1 MSKRVRQAKFF
12 LKRSPFQKQ
21 RWLVFILL
29 ALVGAIATVTL
40 QATIAI
46 CASSFRAAPLTQQRF
61 AIAWSNRQVGSS
73 GVVQVVTSN
82 PERQLRI
89 DSAIETAAT
98 QTKSSYEFRACEG
111 FTPLCLL
118 LRGDE
123 RGVVR
128 AGGLGLYSREFHS
141 PRLNLIAKQSESNSP
156 SPQLLTKAPVVSSPS
171 DAIQQGKELYQ
182 AGQFS
187 EAVTAWQKAAAMF
200 EAQGDVLNQALTL
213 SFVASAFEQLG
224 QWTEA
229 SEAITQSLRLLANN
243 KQQTSDSEAL
253 LRSADRQLI
262 LAQVLNT
269 QGNLQLTQGQE
280 SDAVETWQQAEAAY
294 QKAGDEVGI
303 LGSQINQARALQA
316 LGLYKRATIILEE
329 VEKTLQKQPDSAL
342 KVAGLRNLGNTL
354 RLVGD
359 LDRTRIILQQSLA
372 IAERLRKE
380 SRSSLDE
387 SASDISGILVSLGN
401 TVRAQGET
409 DTALKFYRQAADI
422 APLPTTKIQAQV
434 IQLNLLIQAERWAE
448 AQTLWT
454 QIQPQLA
461 ELPASRLAVYT
472 QIDIAQSLM
481 KIGRKGA
488 GGESEPILAS
498 ARLLANAVQQARSLN
513 DARAE
518 SYALGTFG
526 TLYEQ
531 TRQWDNAQE
540 LTQQAL
546 ILAQIINAPDIA
558 YQWQWHLGRQLKA
571 QGDIDDS
578 KSEAVGSSRKHKA
591 AIAAYTEAVNTL
603 SYLRKDLVSINT
615 DVQFSFRESV
625 EPVYR
630 ELVEL
635 LLQSPQ
641 GGEPS
646 QTNLKQARELIESLQ
661 LAELEN
667 FFREAC
673 LTAQPV
679 QVDQINP
686 QTAVIYPIILP
697 NRLAVILSFPN
708 QPLSYYE
715 TSLPQSE
722 VERILDQ
729 MQQSLRPT
737 SFTQERLPIAKQVYD
752 LLLRSAEDKLAA
764 SGVTT
769 LVFVLDGSLR
779 NLPMAALYDGQK
791 YLIEKYSIALAPGL
805 QLLQPQPLER
815 QQLKGLLGGLSEA
828 RQGFP
833 ALPAVTF
840 EVNQIESQISAR
852 VLLDRTF
859 TNNTIQSQLNS
870 VPFPVIHLAT
880 HGQFSSRAED
890 TFILTWDDRINVK
903 ELDTL
908 LRAREQGELNP
919 IELLVLSACQTAT
932 GDRRAALGLAGLAV
946 RSGARST
953 LATLWSVNDRSTASL
968 MVEFYRELGQPGVTK
983 AEALRSAQLALLKQP
998 QYQHPYYW
1006 APFILLG
1013 NWL

>member
-1 MSKRVRQAKFF
+1 MSKRIRQAKSCF
-12 LKRSPFQKQ
+12 KRGPFQKQ

-29 ALVGAIATVTL
+29 ALVGAIATVSL
-40 QATIAI
+40 HATI
-46 CASSFRAAPLTQQRF
+46 

-73 GVVQVVTSN
+73 
-82 PERQLRI
+82 E
-89 DSAIETAAT
+89 
-98 QTKSSYEFRACEG
+98 
-111 FTPLCLL
+111 
-118 LRGDE
+118 
-123 RGVVR
+123 
-128 AGGLGLYSREFHS
+128 AGGLGLYSREFHEAVGQLTRTLTS
-141 PRLNLIAKQSESNSP
+141 PLIGEGSLPPPSLAPDGAGGLRFPNSPTASFHSPGLNLTAKQSESNSP
-156 SPQLLTKAPVVSSPS
+156 SSQLLASNLS
-171 DAIQQGKELYQ
+171 DQIQQGKELYQ

-229 SEAITQSLRLLANN
+229 TEAITQSLRLLANN

-253 LRSADRQLI
+253 LLSADRQLI

-269 QGNLQLTQGQE
+269 KGNLQLTQGKE

-316 LGLYKRATIILEE
+316 LGLYRRATIILEQ
-329 VEKTLQKQPDSAL
+329 VEKTLQKQPDSVL

-359 LDRTRIILQQSLA
+359 LDRTRIVLQQSLA
-372 IAERLRKE
+372 IAERLREE
-380 SRSSLDE
+380 SRSSSDE

-401 TVRAQGET
+401 TVRAQGDT
-409 DTALKFYRQAADI
+409 DTALKFYRQATEI

-434 IQLNLLIQAERWAE
+434 IQLNLLIQAERWTE

-472 QIDIAQSLM
+472 QIDVAQSLM
-481 KIGRKGA
+481 KIGREGA

-498 ARLLANAVQQARSLN
+498 ARLLANALQQARSLN

-518 SYALGTFG
+518 SYALGTLG

-546 ILAQIINAPDIA
+546 ILAQTINAPDIA
-558 YQWQWHLGRQLKA
+558 YQWQWHLGRVLKA

-578 KSEAVGSSRKHKA
+578 KSEAVGSSGKHKA
-591 AIAAYTEAVNTL
+591 AVSEAMRASAITAYTEAVNTL

-641 GGEPS
+641 DSEPS
-646 QTNLKQARELIESLQ
+646 QQNLQQAREIIESLQ
-661 LAELEN
+661 LAELDN
-667 FFREAC
+667 FFQEAC
-673 LTAQPV
+673 LTAKPV

-686 QTAVIYPIILP
+686 QTALIYPIILP
-697 NRLAVILSFPN
+697 NRLAVILSLPN

-722 VERILDQ
+722 VESILDQ

-737 SFTQERLPIAKQVYD
+737 SFTQERLPIAKKVYD

-764 SGVTT
+764 SGITT

-779 NLPMAALYDGQK
+779 NLPMAALYDGEK
-791 YLIEKYSIALAPGL
+791 YLIEKYNIALAPGL

-815 QQLKGLLGGLSEA
+815 QQLKGLLAGLSEA
-828 RQGFP
+828 RQGFS
-833 ALPAVTF
+833 ALPAVAL
-840 EVNQIESQISAR
+840 EVNQIESQIPAQ

-859 TNNTIQSQLNS
+859 TSTSLQSQLNS

-880 HGQFSSRAED
+880 HGRFSSKAED

-903 ELDTL
+903 QLDTL
-908 LRAREQGELNP
+908 LRSREQGDLNP

-983 AEALRSAQLALLKQP
+983 AQAVRNAQLTLLKQP
-998 QYQHPYYW
+998 QYEHPYYW

>member
-1 MSKRVRQAKFF
+1 MSKRVRQTKLL
-12 LKRSPFQKQ
+12 LKRSSFQKQ

-29 ALVGAIATVTL
+29 TLVGAIATVCLHT
-40 QATIAI
+40 TIAS
-46 CASSFRAAPLTQQRF
+46 ASS
-61 AIAWSNRQVGSS
+61 NRPVGS
-73 GVVQVVTSN
+73 
-82 PERQLRI
+82 
-89 DSAIETAAT
+89 
-98 QTKSSYEFRACEG
+98 
-111 FTPLCLL
+111 
-118 LRGDE
+118 
-123 RGVVR
+123 VVR
-128 AGGLGLYSREFHS
+128 AGGLGLSSREFYS
-141 PRLNLIAKQSESNSP
+141 PGLNLTAKQSESNSP
-156 SPQLLTKAPVVSSPS
+156 SLQILAPNLS

-187 EAVTAWQKAAAMF
+187 EAVTAWQQAAEIF

-213 SFVASAFEQLG
+213 SFLASAFEQLG
-224 QWTEA
+224 QWTQA
-229 SEAITQSLRLLANN
+229 TKAITQSLQLLTN
-243 KQQTSDSEAL
+243 KQQTTNL
-253 LRSADRQLI
+253 QLI

-280 SDAVETWQQAEAAY
+280 SDALKTLQQTEAAY
-294 QKAGDEVGI
+294 KKAGDRVGI

-316 LGLYKRATIILEE
+316 LGLYKRAAGILEQ
-329 VEKTLQKQPDSAL
+329 VEQTLQKQPDSAL

-359 LDRTRIILQQSLA
+359 LDRTRIVLQQSLA
-372 IAERLRKE
+372 IAERLRQE
-380 SRSSLDE
+380 SRSSSDE
-387 SASDISGILVSLGN
+387 SASDISGILMSLGN

-409 DTALKFYRQAADI
+409 DTALKFYRQAAET

-434 IQLNLLIQAERWAE
+434 IQLNLLIEAKRWAE

-454 QIQPQLA
+454 QIQPKLA
-461 ELPASRLAVYT
+461 ELPPSRLAVYT
-472 QIDIAQSLM
+472 QIDVAQSLM
-481 KIGRKGA
+481 KIGKEGVGKVQQA

-513 DARAE
+513 DARTE
-518 SYALGTFG
+518 SYALGTLG

-540 LTQQAL
+540 LTQKAL
-546 ILAQIINAPDIA
+546 ILAQNINAPDIA
-558 YQWQWHLGRQLKA
+558 YQWQWHLGRVLKA
-571 QGDIDDS
+571 QGDVDDS

-603 SYLRKDLVSINT
+603 SYLRNDLVSINT
-615 DVQFSFRESV
+615 DMQFSFRESV

-635 LLQSPQ
+635 LLQSSQ

-646 QTNLKQARELIESLQ
+646 QPNLKQAREVIESLQ
-661 LAELEN
+661 LAELDN
-667 FFREAC
+667 FFQEAC
-673 LTAQPV
+673 LTAKPV

-686 QTAVIYPIILP
+686 QTAIIYPIILP
-697 NRLAVILSFPN
+697 NRLAVILSFAN

-752 LLLRSAEDKLAA
+752 LLLRSGEDKLAA

-805 QLLQPQPLER
+805 QLLQPQPLKR
-815 QQLKGLLGGLSEA
+815 QQLTGLLGGLSEA
-828 RQGFP
+828 RQGFS
-833 ALPAVTF
+833 ALPAVAL
-840 EVNQIESQISAR
+840 EVNQIESQIPAQ

-859 TNNTIQSQLNS
+859 TSTSLQSQLNS
-870 VPFPVIHLAT
+870 APFPVIHLAT
-880 HGQFSSRAED
+880 HGRFSSKAED
-890 TFILTWDDRINVK
+890 TFILTWNDRINVK

-908 LRAREQGELNP
+908 LRSREQGDLNP

-983 AEALRSAQLALLKQP
+983 AQAVRNAQLALLKQP
-998 QYQHPYYW
+998 QYEHPYYW

>member
-1 MSKRVRQAKFF
+1 MSKRIRQAKFF
-12 LKRSPFQKQ
+12 LKRTPLQKQ
-21 RWLVFILL
+21 KWLVFILL
-29 ALVGAIATVTL
+29 ALMGAIATASLHT
-40 QATIAI
+40 TIAS
-46 CASSFRAAPLTQQRF
+46 AS
-61 AIAWSNRQVGSS
+61 SNRQVGS
-73 GVVQVVTSN
+73 
-82 PERQLRI
+82 
-89 DSAIETAAT
+89 
-98 QTKSSYEFRACEG
+98 
-111 FTPLCLL
+111 
-118 LRGDE
+118 
-123 RGVVR
+123 VVR
-128 AGGLGLYSREFHS
+128 TGGLGLYSREFHS
-141 PRLNLIAKQSESNSP
+141 PGLSLTAKQSESNFP
-156 SPQLLTKAPVVSSPS
+156 SPQLLTPNLSNQ
-171 DAIQQGKELYQ
+171 IQQGKELYQ
-182 AGQFS
+182 TGQFS

-229 SEAITQSLRLLANN
+229 TEAITQSLQLLTNN
-243 KQQTSDSEAL
+243 KQQTTNL
-253 LRSADRQLI
+253 QLI

-280 SDAVETWQQAEAAY
+280 SDALATWQQAEAAY

-316 LGLYKRATIILEE
+316 MGLYRRATILLEQ
-329 VEKTLQKQPDSAL
+329 VEQTLQKQPDSAL

-354 RLVGD
+354 RLVGA
-359 LDRTRIILQQSLA
+359 LDRTRLVLQQSLA
-372 IAERLRKE
+372 IAERLRAE
-380 SRSSLDE
+380 SRSSSDE
-387 SASDISGILVSLGN
+387 SASDISGILMSLGN

-409 DTALKFYRQAADI
+409 DTALKFYRQAAEI

-461 ELPASRLAVYT
+461 ELPPSRLAVYT
-472 QIDIAQSLM
+472 QIDVAQSLM
-481 KIGRKGA
+481 KIGTEGAGEA
-488 GGESEPILAS
+488 GGESEFIPAS
-498 ARLLANAVQQARSLN
+498 ARLLANALQQARSLN
-513 DARAE
+513 DARSQ
-518 SYALGTFG
+518 SYALGTLG

-531 TRQWDNAQE
+531 TRQWGNAQE

-546 ILAQIINAPDIA
+546 NLAQTINAPDIA
-558 YQWQWHLGRQLKA
+558 YQWQWHLGRVLKA
-571 QGDIDDS
+571 QGDIDES
-578 KSEAVGSSRKHKA
+578 KSEAVGSSSKHKA
-591 AIAAYTEAVNTL
+591 AIAAYTEAFNTL
-603 SYLRKDLVSINT
+603 SDLRKDLVAINT

-646 QTNLKQARELIESLQ
+646 QQNLKQARQVIESLQ
-661 LAELEN
+661 LAELDN

-673 LTAQPV
+673 LTAKPV

-697 NRLAVILSFPN
+697 NRLAVILALPN

-722 VERILDQ
+722 VEGILDQ

-764 SGVTT
+764 SDITT

-779 NLPMAALYDGQK
+779 NLSMAALYDGQK

-828 RQGFP
+828 RQGFS

-840 EVNQIESQISAR
+840 EVNQIESQIPAQ
-852 VLLDRTF
+852 VLLNQTF
-859 TNNTIQSQLNS
+859 TSTTLQSQVNS
-870 VPFPVIHLAT
+870 APFPVIHLAT

-903 ELDTL
+903 QLDTL
-908 LRAREQGELNP
+908 LRAREQDELKP

-953 LATLWSVNDRSTASL
+953 LATLWSVNDRSTAFF

-983 AEALRSAQLALLKQP
+983 AQAVRNAQLALLKQSK
-998 QYQHPYYW
+998 YEHPYYW
-1006 APFILLG
+1006 SPFILLG

>member
-1 MSKRVRQAKFF
+1 MFKRVRQEKFF
-12 LKRSPFQKQ
+12 LKCSPLQKQ
-21 RWLVFILL
+21 RWVVFILL
-29 ALVGAIATVTL
+29 ALVGAIVTVNL
-40 QATIAI
+40 HATIAI
-46 CASSFRAAPLTQQRF
+46 ASSN
-61 AIAWSNRQVGSS
+61 WHVGRLDI
-73 GVVQVVTSN
+73 GQVVTSQVN
-82 PERQLRI
+82 
-89 DSAIETAAT
+89 
-98 QTKSSYEFRACEG
+98 
-111 FTPLCLL
+111 
-118 LRGDE
+118 
-123 RGVVR
+123 
-128 AGGLGLYSREFHS
+128 SRT
-141 PRLNLIAKQSESNSP
+141 L
-156 SPQLLTKAPVVSSPS
+156 S
-171 DAIQQGKELYQ
+171 DQIQQGKELYQ

-187 EAVTAWQKAAAMF
+187 EAVTVWQKAAATF

-213 SFVASAFEQLG
+213 SYLASAFEQLG

-229 SEAITQSLRLLANN
+229 TKAITQSLRLLGNN
-243 KQQTSDSEAL
+243 KQQTSDAL
-253 LRSADRQLI
+253 LI
-262 LAQVLNT
+262 LAQALNT

-280 SDAVETWQQAEAAY
+280 SDALETWQQAETAY
-294 QKAGDEVGI
+294 QKAGDQVGI

-316 LGLYKRATIILEE
+316 LGLYRRASIILEQ
-329 VEKTLQKQPDSAL
+329 VEQTLQKQPDSAL
-342 KVAGLRNLGNTL
+342 KLAGLRNLGNTL

-359 LDRTRIILQQSLA
+359 LDRTRIVLQQSLA
-372 IAERLRKE
+372 IAERLRQE
-380 SRSSLDE
+380 SPSSLDE
-387 SASDISGILVSLGN
+387 SASDLSGILVSLGN
-401 TVRAQGET
+401 TARLQGQT
-409 DTALKFYRQAADI
+409 DTALKFYRQAAEI
-422 APLPTTKIQAQV
+422 APLSTTKIQAQV

-461 ELPASRLAVYT
+461 ELPPSRLAVYT
-472 QIDIAQSLM
+472 QIDVAQSLM

-488 GGESEPILAS
+488 GGESKPILAS
-498 ARLLANAVQQARSLN
+498 ARLLANALQQARRLN

-518 SYALGTFG
+518 SYALGTLG

-546 ILAQIINAPDIA
+546 NLAQTINAPDIA
-558 YQWQWHLGRQLKA
+558 YQWQWHLGRVLKA
-571 QGDIDDS
+571 QGDMDDS
-578 KSEAVGSSRKHKA
+578 KLEAVGSSRKHQA
-591 AIAAYTEAVNTL
+591 AIAAYTEAFNTL
-603 SYLRKDLVSINT
+603 NDLRKDLVAINT

-635 LLQSPQ
+635 LLQSPE

-646 QTNLKQARELIESLQ
+646 QQNLKQARQVIESLQ
-661 LAELEN
+661 LAELDN

-673 LTAQPV
+673 LTAKPV

-697 NRLAVILSFPN
+697 NRLAVILALPN

-722 VERILDQ
+722 VEDILDQ

-752 LLLRSAEDKLAA
+752 LLLRSAQGKLAA
-764 SGVTT
+764 SDITT

-779 NLPMAALYDGQK
+779 NLPMAALYDGEK

-805 QLLQPQPLER
+805 QLLQPQPLKR

-828 RQGFP
+828 RQGFS

-840 EVNQIESQISAR
+840 EVNQIESQIPAQ
-852 VLLDRTF
+852 VLLDQTF
-859 TNNTIQSQLNS
+859 TSTTLQTQLNS
-870 VPFPVIHLAT
+870 APFPVIHLAT
-880 HGQFSSRAED
+880 HGRFSSRAED

-903 ELDTL
+903 QLDTL
-908 LRAREQGELNP
+908 LRAREQDELKP

-953 LATLWSVNDRSTASL
+953 LATLWSVNDRSTAFF

-983 AEALRSAQLALLKQP
+983 AQAVRNAQLALLKQS
-998 QYQHPYYW
+998 QYEHPYYW
-1006 APFILLG
+1006 SPFILLG

>member
-1 MSKRVRQAKFF
+1 M
-12 LKRSPFQKQ
+12 
-21 RWLVFILL
+21 FILL
-29 ALVGAIATVTL
+29 ALVGAIATVSL
-40 QATIAI
+40 HATIAI
-46 CASSFRAAPLTQQRF
+46 ASSNWQVSRLDTGQVLTSQ
-61 AIAWSNRQVGSS
+61 
-73 GVVQVVTSN
+73 
-82 PERQLRI
+82 
-89 DSAIETAAT
+89 
-98 QTKSSYEFRACEG
+98 
-111 FTPLCLL
+111 
-118 LRGDE
+118 
-123 RGVVR
+123 
-128 AGGLGLYSREFHS
+128 
-141 PRLNLIAKQSESNSP
+141 SNSP
-156 SPQLLTKAPVVSSPS
+156 NLS
-171 DAIQQGKELYQ
+171 DEIQQGKKLYQ

-187 EAVTAWQKAAAMF
+187 EAVTVWQKAAAML
-200 EAQGDVLNQALTL
+200 EAQGDVPNQALTL

-229 SEAITQSLRLLANN
+229 TKAITQSLRLLANN
-243 KQQTSDSEAL
+243 KQQTSDS
-253 LRSADRQLI
+253 QLI
-262 LAQVLNT
+262 LAQILNT
-269 QGNLQLTQGQE
+269 QGNLQLTQGEE
-280 SDAVETWQQAEAAY
+280 SDALKTWQQAEAAY

-316 LGLYKRATIILEE
+316 LGLYRRASIILEQ
-329 VEKTLQKQPDSAL
+329 VEQTLQKQPDSAL

-359 LDRTRIILQQSLA
+359 LDRTRIVLQQSLA
-372 IAERLRKE
+372 IAERLRQE

-401 TVRAQGET
+401 TVRAQGKT
-409 DTALKFYRQAADI
+409 DTALKFYRQAAEI
-422 APLPTTKIQAQV
+422 APSTTKIQAQV
-434 IQLNLLIQAERWAE
+434 IQLNLLVETQQWAE
-448 AQTLWT
+448 AHILWT

-461 ELPASRLAVYT
+461 ELPPSRLAVYT

-481 KIGRKGA
+481 KIGRKGV
-488 GGESEPILAS
+488 GGESKPILAS
-498 ARLLANAVQQARSLN
+498 ARLLANALQQARSLN

-518 SYALGTFG
+518 SYVLGTFG

-531 TRQWDNAQE
+531 TRQWDNAQK

-546 ILAQIINAPDIA
+546 NLAQTINAPDIA
-558 YQWQWHLGRQLKA
+558 YQWQWHLGRVLKA
-571 QGDIDDS
+571 QGDIDGS
-578 KSEAVGSSRKHKA
+578 NSEAVGSSGKYKA
-591 AIAAYTEAVNTL
+591 AIATYTEAVNTL
-603 SYLRKDLVSINT
+603 SYLRKDLVTINT

-646 QTNLKQARELIESLQ
+646 QQNLKQAREVIESLQ
-661 LAELEN
+661 LAELDN

-673 LTAQPV
+673 LTAKPV

-697 NRLAVILSFPN
+697 NQLAVILSLPN

-715 TSLPQSE
+715 TSLPQAE

-737 SFTQERLPIAKQVYD
+737 SFAQERLPIAKQVYD
-752 LLLRSAEDKLAA
+752 LLLRSAQDKLAA

-805 QLLQPQPLER
+805 QLLQPQPLKR

-840 EVNQIESQISAR
+840 EVNQIESEIPAR
-852 VLLDRTF
+852 VLLDQKF
-859 TNNTIQSQLNS
+859 TSTTLQTQLNS
-870 VPFPVIHLAT
+870 APFPVIHLAT
-880 HGQFSSRAED
+880 HGQFSSKAED

-903 ELDTL
+903 QLDTL
-908 LRAREQGELNP
+908 LRAREQGEVKP

-953 LATLWSVNDRSTASL
+953 LATLWSVNDRSTAL
-968 MVEFYRELGQPGVTK
+968 FMVEFYRELGQPGVTK
-983 AEALRSAQLALLKQP
+983 AQAVRNAQLALLKQP
-998 QYQHPYYW
+998 QYEHPYYW
-1006 APFILLG
+1006 SPFILLG

>member
-1 MSKRVRQAKFF
+1 M
-12 LKRSPFQKQ
+12 
-21 RWLVFILL
+21 FILL
-29 ALVGAIATVTL
+29 ALVGAIATASL
-40 QATIAI
+40 HATIAI
-46 CASSFRAAPLTQQRF
+46 AS
-61 AIAWSNRQVGSS
+61 SNRQVGS
-73 GVVQVVTSN
+73 
-82 PERQLRI
+82 
-89 DSAIETAAT
+89 
-98 QTKSSYEFRACEG
+98 
-111 FTPLCLL
+111 
-118 LRGDE
+118 
-123 RGVVR
+123 VVR
-128 AGGLGLYSREFHS
+128 AGGLGLYSREWNS
-141 PRLNLIAKQSESNSP
+141 PGLNLTAKQSQSNFP
-156 SPQLLTKAPVVSSPS
+156 SPQFLAPNLSER
-171 DAIQQGKELYQ
+171 IQQGKELYQ

-229 SEAITQSLRLLANN
+229 TQAITQSLQLLVNK
-243 KQQTSDSEAL
+243 KQQTSDAL
-253 LRSADRQLI
+253 LI
-262 LAQVLNT
+262 LAEVLNT
-269 QGNLQLTQGQE
+269 QGNLQLTQGQD
-280 SDAVETWQQAEAAY
+280 SDALATWQQAEAAY

-316 LGLYKRATIILEE
+316 LGLYRRAFIILEQ
-329 VEKTLQKQPDSAL
+329 VEQTLQKQPDSAL

-359 LDRTRIILQQSLA
+359 LDRTRTVLQQALA
-372 IAERLRKE
+372 IAERLRQE
-380 SRSSLDE
+380 SPSSSEE

-401 TVRAQGET
+401 TDRAQGKT
-409 DTALKFYRQAADI
+409 DAALKFYRQAAEI
-422 APLPTTKIQAQV
+422 APLSTSKIQAQV
-434 IQLNLLIQAERWAE
+434 IQLNLLVETQQWAE

-461 ELPASRLAVYT
+461 ELPSSRLAVYT
-472 QIDIAQSLM
+472 QIDVAQSLM
-481 KIGRKGA
+481 KIEREGPREA
-488 GGESEPILAS
+488 RGESKPILSS
-498 ARLLANAVQQARSLN
+498 ARLLANAVQQARSLK
-513 DARAE
+513 DARSE
-518 SYALGTFG
+518 SYALGTLG

-546 ILAQIINAPDIA
+546 ILAQTINAPDIA

-571 QGDIDDS
+571 QGAIDDS
-578 KSEAVGSSRKHKA
+578 KSEAVGSSRKYQA
-591 AIAAYTEAVNTL
+591 TVSEDMRASAIAAYTEAYNTL
-603 SYLRKDLVSINT
+603 NDLRKDLVAINT

-641 GGEPS
+641 GSEPS
-646 QTNLKQARELIESLQ
+646 QQNLKQARQVIESLQ
-661 LAELEN
+661 LAELDN

-673 LTAQPV
+673 LTAKPV

-697 NRLAVILSFPN
+697 NRLAVILSLPN

-722 VERILDQ
+722 IEGILDQ

-752 LLLRSAEDKLAA
+752 LLLRSAQNRLAA
-764 SGVTT
+764 SDITT

-779 NLPMAALYDGQK
+779 NLPMAALYDGEK

-805 QLLQPQPLER
+805 QLLQPQPLKR

-840 EVNQIESQISAR
+840 EVNQIESEIPAR
-852 VLLDRTF
+852 VLLDQTF
-859 TNNTIQSQLNS
+859 TSTTLQRQLNS
-870 VPFPVIHLAT
+870 APFPVIHLAT
-880 HGQFSSRAED
+880 HGQFSSKAED

-903 ELDTL
+903 QLDTL
-908 LRAREQGELNP
+908 LRAREKGEVKP

-932 GDRRAALGLAGLAV
+932 GDRRAALGLAGFAV

-953 LATLWSVNDRSTASL
+953 LATLWSVNDRSTAL
-968 MVEFYRELGQPGVTK
+968 FMVEFYRELGQPGVTK
-983 AEALRSAQLALLKQP
+983 AQAVRNAQLALLKQP
-998 QYQHPYYW
+998 QYEHPYYW

>member
-1 MSKRVRQAKFF
+1 
-12 LKRSPFQKQ
+12 
-21 RWLVFILL
+21 
-29 ALVGAIATVTL
+29 
-40 QATIAI
+40 
-46 CASSFRAAPLTQQRF
+46 LT
-61 AIAWSNRQVGSS
+61 
-73 GVVQVVTSN
+73 
-82 PERQLRI
+82 
-89 DSAIETAAT
+89 
-98 QTKSSYEFRACEG
+98 
-111 FTPLCLL
+111 
-118 LRGDE
+118 
-123 RGVVR
+123 
-128 AGGLGLYSREFHS
+128 
-141 PRLNLIAKQSESNSP
+141 AKQSESNSP
-156 SPQLLTKAPVVSSPS
+156 SPQLLAPNLS
-171 DAIQQGKELYQ
+171 DQIQQGKELYQ
-182 AGQFS
+182 TGQFS
-187 EAVTAWQKAAAMF
+187 KALTVWQKAAATF

-213 SFVASAFEQLG
+213 SYLASAFEQLG

-229 SEAITQSLRLLANN
+229 TEAITQSLRLLANN
-243 KQQTSDSEAL
+243 KQQTSDAF
-253 LRSADRQLI
+253 LI

-269 QGNLQLTQGQE
+269 QANLQLTQGQE
-280 SDAVETWQQAEAAY
+280 SKALETWQQAEAAY

-316 LGLYKRATIILEE
+316 MGLYRRATILLEQ
-329 VEKTLQKQPDSAL
+329 VEQTLQKQPDSAL

-359 LDRTRIILQQSLA
+359 LDRTRLVLQQSLA
-372 IAERLRKE
+372 IAERLPQE
-380 SRSSLDE
+380 SPSSSDE
-387 SASDISGILVSLGN
+387 SASDISGILMSLGN

-409 DTALKFYRQAADI
+409 DTALNFYHQAAEI

-461 ELPASRLAVYT
+461 ELPPSRLAVYT
-472 QIDIAQSLM
+472 RIDVAQSLM
-481 KIGRKGA
+481 KIGGKGA
-488 GGESEPILAS
+488 GGESKPILAS
-498 ARLLANAVQQARSLN
+498 ARLLANALQQARSLN

-518 SYALGTFG
+518 SYALGTLG

-546 ILAQIINAPDIA
+546 NLAQIINAPDIA
-558 YQWQWHLGRQLKA
+558 YQWQWHLGRVLKA
-571 QGDIDDS
+571 QGDMDDS
-578 KSEAVGSSRKHKA
+578 KSEAVGSSRKHEA
-591 AIAAYTEAVNTL
+591 AVSEAMRASAIAAYTEAFNTL
-603 SYLRKDLVSINT
+603 NDLRKDLVAINT

-646 QTNLKQARELIESLQ
+646 QQNLKQARQVIESLQ
-661 LAELEN
+661 LAELDN

-673 LTAQPV
+673 LTAKPV

-697 NRLAVILSFPN
+697 NRLAVILALPN

-722 VERILDQ
+722 VEGILDQ

-752 LLLRSAEDKLAA
+752 LLLRSAQDKLAA

-828 RQGFP
+828 RQGFS

-840 EVNQIESQISAR
+840 EVNQIESEIPAQ
-852 VLLDRTF
+852 VLLDQTF
-859 TNNTIQSQLNS
+859 TSTALQSQVNS

-880 HGQFSSRAED
+880 HGQFSSKAED

-903 ELDTL
+903 QLDTL
-908 LRAREQGELNP
+908 LRAREQGELKP
-919 IELLVLSACQTAT
+919 IELLVLSACQTAA

-953 LATLWSVNDRSTASL
+953 LATLWSVNDRSTAFF

-983 AEALRSAQLALLKQP
+983 AQAVRSAQLALLKQS
-998 QYQHPYYW
+998 QYEHPYYW
-1006 APFILLG
+1006 SPFILLG

>member
-1 MSKRVRQAKFF
+1 
-12 LKRSPFQKQ
+12 
-21 RWLVFILL
+21 
-29 ALVGAIATVTL
+29 VGAISTVNL
-40 QATIAI
+40 HATIAS
-46 CASSFRAAPLTQQRF
+46 ASS
-61 AIAWSNRQVGSS
+61 NHQVGS
-73 GVVQVVTSN
+73 
-82 PERQLRI
+82 I
-89 DSAIETAAT
+89 
-98 QTKSSYEFRACEG
+98 
-111 FTPLCLL
+111 
-118 LRGDE
+118 
-123 RGVVR
+123 VR

-141 PRLNLIAKQSESNSP
+141 PGLNLTAKQSEFNSP
-156 SPQLLTKAPVVSSPS
+156 NPQLLAPNLS
-171 DAIQQGKELYQ
+171 DQIQQGKELYQ

-187 EAVTAWQKAAAMF
+187 EAVTVWQKTAAMF
-200 EAQGDVLNQALTL
+200 KAQGDVLNQALTL
-213 SFVASAFEQLG
+213 SYLASAFEQLG
-224 QWTEA
+224 QWTQA
-229 SEAITQSLRLLANN
+229 TKAITQSLQLLANN
-243 KQQTSDSEAL
+243 KQQTSDAL
-253 LRSADRQLI
+253 LI

-280 SDAVETWQQAEAAY
+280 SDALATWQRAEVSY
-294 QKAGDEVGI
+294 QKAGDPVGI

-316 LGLYKRATIILEE
+316 LGLYKRAVGILEQ
-329 VEKTLQKQPDSAL
+329 VEQTLQKQPDSAL

-354 RLVGD
+354 RLIGD
-359 LDRTRIILQQSLA
+359 LDRTRIVLQQSLA
-372 IAERLRKE
+372 IAQRLRQE
-380 SRSSLDE
+380 SPSSSEE
-387 SASDISGILVSLGN
+387 SASDISGILMSLGN
-401 TVRAQGET
+401 TARAQGQT
-409 DTALKFYRQAADI
+409 DTALNFYRQAAEI
-422 APLPTTKIQAQV
+422 APSPITKIQAQV

-448 AQTLWT
+448 AQPLWT

-461 ELPASRLAVYT
+461 QLPPSRLAVYT
-472 QIDIAQSLM
+472 QIDVAQSLM

-488 GGESEPILAS
+488 GGESEFILAS
-498 ARLLANAVQQARSLN
+498 ARLLGNAVQQARRLN
-513 DARAE
+513 DTRAE
-518 SYALGTFG
+518 SYALGTLG
-526 TLYEQ
+526 TFYEQ
-531 TRQWDNAQE
+531 TRQWDNAQQ

-546 ILAQIINAPDIA
+546 NLAQTINAPDIA
-558 YQWQWHLGRQLKA
+558 YQWQWHLGRVLKA

-578 KSEAVGSSRKHKA
+578 KPEAVASSRKREA
-591 AIAAYTEAVNTL
+591 AVSEAMRASAIAAYTEAVNTL
-603 SYLRKDLVSINT
+603 RDLRKDLVAINT

-641 GGEPS
+641 GSEPS
-646 QTNLKQARELIESLQ
+646 QQNLKQAREVIESLQ
-661 LAELEN
+661 LAELDN

-673 LTAQPV
+673 LTAKPV

-697 NRLAVILSFPN
+697 NQLAVILALPN

-722 VERILDQ
+722 VEGILDQ

-752 LLLRSAEDKLAA
+752 LLLRSAQDKLAA
-764 SGVTT
+764 SDITT

-779 NLPMAALYDGQK
+779 NLPMAALYDGEK

-805 QLLQPQPLER
+805 QLLQPQPLKR

-840 EVNQIESQISAR
+840 EVNQIESEIPAR

-859 TNNTIQSQLNS
+859 TSTNLQRQLNS
-870 VPFPVIHLAT
+870 APFPLIHLAT
-880 HGQFSSRAED
+880 HGRFSSKAED

-903 ELDTL
+903 QLDTI
-908 LRAREQGELNP
+908 LRAREQGEVKP

-968 MVEFYRELGQPGVTK
+968 MGEFYRELGQPGVTK
-983 AEALRSAQLALLKQP
+983 AQALRSAQLALLKQP
-998 QYQHPYYW
+998 QYEHPYYW

>member
-12 LKRSPFQKQ
+12 LKRSPLQKQ

-29 ALVGAIATVTL
+29 ALVGAIAAVSLHT
-40 QATIAI
+40 TIA
-46 CASSFRAAPLTQQRF
+46 SPS
-61 AIAWSNRQVGSS
+61 SNRQVGS
-73 GVVQVVTSN
+73 
-82 PERQLRI
+82 
-89 DSAIETAAT
+89 
-98 QTKSSYEFRACEG
+98 
-111 FTPLCLL
+111 
-118 LRGDE
+118 
-123 RGVVR
+123 VVR

-141 PRLNLIAKQSESNSP
+141 PGLNLTAKQSESKSNSP
-156 SPQLLTKAPVVSSPS
+156 SPQYLAPKLS

-187 EAVTAWQKAAAMF
+187 EAVTAWQRAATTF

-213 SFVASAFEQLG
+213 SFLASAFEQLG

-229 SEAITQSLRLLANN
+229 TKAITQSLQLLANN
-243 KQQTSDSEAL
+243 KQQTS
-253 LRSADRQLI
+253 DRQLI

-316 LGLYKRATIILEE
+316 LGLYKRATMILEE

-359 LDRTRIILQQSLA
+359 LDRTRIVLQQSLA
-372 IAERLRKE
+372 IAERLREE
-380 SRSSLDE
+380 SRLSLDEDE
-387 SASDISGILVSLGN
+387 SASDISGILMSLGN

-409 DTALKFYRQAADI
+409 DTALKFYRQAAET

-434 IQLNLLIQAERWAE
+434 IQLNLLIEAKRSAE

-461 ELPASRLAVYT
+461 ELPPSRLAVYT
-472 QIDIAQSLM
+472 QIDFAQSLM
-481 KIGRKGA
+481 KIGRE
-488 GGESEPILAS
+488 GGGGVTEPILAS
-498 ARLLANAVQQARSLN
+498 ARLLANALQQARSLN

-518 SYALGTFG
+518 SYALGSLG

-540 LTQQAL
+540 LTRQAL

-558 YQWQWHLGRQLKA
+558 YQWQWHLGRLLKA
-571 QGDIDDS
+571 QGDINNS
-578 KSEAVGSSRKHKA
+578 KPDAIGSSHTHKA
-591 AIAAYTEAVNTL
+591 GVNEAMRASAIAAYTEAVNTL

-646 QTNLKQARELIESLQ
+646 QQNLKQAREVIESLQ
-661 LAELEN
+661 LAELDN
-667 FFREAC
+667 FFQEAC
-673 LTAQPV
+673 LTAKPV

-686 QTAVIYPIILP
+686 QTAIIYPIILP
-697 NRLAVILSFPN
+697 NRLAVILSFPK

-769 LVFVLDGSLR
+769 LVFVLDSSLR

-791 YLIEKYSIALAPGL
+791 YLIEKYNIALAPGL

-815 QQLKGLLGGLSEA
+815 QQLKGLVGGLSEA
-828 RQGFP
+828 RQGFS
-833 ALPAVTF
+833 ALPSVAI
-840 EVNQIESQISAR
+840 EVNQIESEIPSQ
-852 VLLDRTF
+852 VLLDQTF
-859 TNNTIQSQLNS
+859 TSTTLQSQLNS
-870 VPFPVIHLAT
+870 APFPVIHLAT
-880 HGQFSSRAED
+880 HGRFSSRAED

-903 ELDTL
+903 QLDTL
-908 LRAREQGELNP
+908 LRSREQGELNP

-953 LATLWSVNDRSTASL
+953 LATLWSVNDRSTAFF
-968 MVEFYRELGQPGVTK
+968 MVEFYQGLGQPGVTK
-983 AEALRSAQLALLKQP
+983 SQAVRTAQLELLKQP
-998 QYQHPYYW
+998 QYEHPYYW

>member
-1 MSKRVRQAKFF
+1 
-12 LKRSPFQKQ
+12 LK
-21 RWLVFILL
+21 
-29 ALVGAIATVTL
+29 TL
-40 QATIAI
+40 
-46 CASSFRAAPLTQQRF
+46 
-61 AIAWSNRQVGSS
+61 
-73 GVVQVVTSN
+73 
-82 PERQLRI
+82 
-89 DSAIETAAT
+89 
-98 QTKSSYEFRACEG
+98 
-111 FTPLCLL
+111 TP
-118 LRGDE
+118 
-123 RGVVR
+123 
-128 AGGLGLYSREFHS
+128 
-141 PRLNLIAKQSESNSP
+141 NL
-156 SPQLLTKAPVVSSPS
+156 S

-187 EAVTAWQKAAAMF
+187 EAVTTWQKAAAMF

-213 SFVASAFEQLG
+213 SYLASAFEQLG
-224 QWTEA
+224 QWTQA
-229 SEAITQSLRLLANN
+229 TQAISQSLQLLTNN
-243 KQQTSDSEAL
+243 QQA
-253 LRSADRQLI
+253 SAYQLI

-280 SDAVETWQQAEAAY
+280 SDALATWQKAEATY
-294 QKAGDEVGI
+294 QKAGDRVGI

-316 LGLYKRATIILEE
+316 LGLYKRAAGILEQ
-329 VEKTLQKQPDSAL
+329 VEQTLQKQPDSAL

-354 RLVGD
+354 RLVGE
-359 LDRTRIILQQSLA
+359 LDRTRIVLQQSLA
-372 IAERLRKE
+372 IAERLRQE
-380 SRSSLDE
+380 SPSSSEE
-387 SASDISGILVSLGN
+387 SASDISGILVNLGN
-401 TVRAQGET
+401 TIRAQGET
-409 DTALKFYRQAADI
+409 DTALKFYRQAAEI

-434 IQLNLLIQAERWAE
+434 IQLNLLIEAKRWAE

-461 ELPASRLAVYT
+461 ELPPSRLAVYT
-472 QIDIAQSLM
+472 QIDVAQSLM
-481 KIGRKGA
+481 KIGRGGA
-488 GGESEPILAS
+488 REAEGESEFIPVS
-498 ARLLANAVQQARSLN
+498 ARLLANAVQQARSLK

-518 SYALGTFG
+518 SYAVGTLG

-531 TRQWDNAQE
+531 TRQWDNAQA

-546 ILAQIINAPDIA
+546 NLAQTINAPDIA
-558 YQWQWHLGRQLKA
+558 YQWQWHLGRLLKA
-571 QGDIDDS
+571 QGDIDGS
-578 KSEAVGSSRKHKA
+578 KSMGVGSSGKYKA

-603 SYLRKDLVSINT
+603 SYLRKDLVAINT

-641 GGEPS
+641 GSEPS
-646 QTNLKQARELIESLQ
+646 QQNLKQARQVIESLQ
-661 LAELEN
+661 LAELDN

-673 LTAQPV
+673 LTAKPV

-697 NRLAVILSFPN
+697 NRLAVILALPN
-708 QPLSYYE
+708 QPLSYSE
-715 TSLPQSE
+715 TSLPQAQ
-722 VERILDQ
+722 VEGILDQ

-752 LLLRSAEDKLAA
+752 LLLRSAQDKLAA
-764 SGVTT
+764 SSITT

-791 YLIEKYSIALAPGL
+791 YLIEKYSIALTPGL
-805 QLLQPQPLER
+805 QLLQPQPLKR

-828 RQGFP
+828 RQGFS
-833 ALPAVTF
+833 ALPSVAL
-840 EVNQIESQISAR
+840 EVNQIEAEIPAR

-859 TNNTIQSQLNS
+859 TSTTIQNQLNS
-870 VPFPVIHLAT
+870 APFPVIHLAT

-903 ELDTL
+903 QLDTL
-908 LRAREQGELNP
+908 LRAREQREVKP

-983 AEALRSAQLALLKQP
+983 AQALHSAQLALLKQP
-998 QYQHPYYW
+998 QYEHPYYW

>member
-12 LKRSPFQKQ
+12 LKRTPLQKQ

-29 ALVGAIATVTL
+29 VLMGAIATASLHT
-40 QATIAI
+40 TIAS
-46 CASSFRAAPLTQQRF
+46 AS
-61 AIAWSNRQVGSS
+61 SNRQVGS
-73 GVVQVVTSN
+73 
-82 PERQLRI
+82 
-89 DSAIETAAT
+89 
-98 QTKSSYEFRACEG
+98 
-111 FTPLCLL
+111 
-118 LRGDE
+118 
-123 RGVVR
+123 VVR
-128 AGGLGLYSREFHS
+128 TGGLGLYSREFHS
-141 PRLNLIAKQSESNSP
+141 PGLSLTAKQSESNFP
-156 SPQLLTKAPVVSSPS
+156 SPQLLTPNLFNQ
-171 DAIQQGKELYQ
+171 IQQGKELYQ
-182 AGQFS
+182 TGQFS
-187 EAVTAWQKAAAMF
+187 EAVTAWQKAEAMF

-229 SEAITQSLRLLANN
+229 TESINQSLQLLTN
-243 KQQTSDSEAL
+243 KQQTTNL
-253 LRSADRQLI
+253 QLI

-280 SDAVETWQQAEAAY
+280 SDALATWQQAEAAY

-316 LGLYKRATIILEE
+316 MGLYRRATILLEQ
-329 VEKTLQKQPDSAL
+329 VEQTLQKQPDSAL

-354 RLVGD
+354 RLIGD
-359 LDRTRIILQQSLA
+359 LDRTRLVLQQSLA
-372 IAERLRKE
+372 IAERLRQE
-380 SRSSLDE
+380 SRSSSDE
-387 SASDISGILVSLGN
+387 SASNISGILMSLGN
-401 TVRAQGET
+401 TARAQGET
-409 DTALKFYRQAADI
+409 DTALKFYRQAAEI

-434 IQLNLLIQAERWAE
+434 IQLNLLIQAERWVE

-461 ELPASRLAVYT
+461 ELPPSRLAVYT
-472 QIDIAQSLM
+472 QIDVAQSLM
-481 KIGRKGA
+481 KIGTEGA
-488 GGESEPILAS
+488 GQVGGESEFIPAS

-513 DARAE
+513 DTRSQ
-518 SYALGTFG
+518 SYALGTLG
-526 TLYEQ
+526 ILYEQ
-531 TRQWDNAQE
+531 TRQWGNAQE

-546 ILAQIINAPDIA
+546 NLAQTINAPDIA
-558 YQWQWHLGRQLKA
+558 YQWQWHLGRVLKA
-571 QGDIDDS
+571 QGDIDES
-578 KSEAVGSSRKHKA
+578 KSEAVGSSSKHKA
-591 AIAAYTEAVNTL
+591 AIAAYTEAFNTL
-603 SYLRKDLVSINT
+603 SDLRKDLVAINT

-646 QTNLKQARELIESLQ
+646 QENLKQARQVIESLQ
-661 LAELEN
+661 LAELDN

-673 LTAQPV
+673 LTAKPV

-697 NRLAVILSFPN
+697 NRLAVILALPN

-722 VERILDQ
+722 VEGILDQ

-764 SGVTT
+764 SDITT

-779 NLPMAALYDGQK
+779 NLPMAALYDGEK

-828 RQGFP
+828 RQGFS

-840 EVNQIESQISAR
+840 EVNQIESQIPAQ
-852 VLLDRTF
+852 VLLNQTF
-859 TNNTIQSQLNS
+859 TSTTLQSQVNS
-870 VPFPVIHLAT
+870 ALFPVIHLAT

-903 ELDTL
+903 QLDTL
-908 LRAREQGELNP
+908 LRAREQDELKP

-953 LATLWSVNDRSTASL
+953 LATLWSVNDRSTAFF

-983 AEALRSAQLALLKQP
+983 AQAVRNAQLALLKQP
-998 QYQHPYYW
+998 QYEHPYYW
-1006 APFILLG
+1006 SPFILLG